1 MLKEVHLCCRCMLLL
16 AIVLGLN
23 SGCAAARKGAK
34 QSSSPVMSELELQ
47 SNLMSFADR
56 SASVLIAALEEFDA
70 QGPTPEARKFVMSD
84 ISYTLSATYTIAAEP
99 NPQTALLD
107 LTVVMAM
114 GRSIYEDNV
123 REKYGDQIEPLI
135 SAFETLEN
143 DIWRI
148 SRQVLTPEQQQELR
162 GHIQSWRTNNP
173 DLVVYNY
180 IRFSDFDASR
190 RDSTLVERSQ
200 GGGLFKSVRQVTEE
214 VEETRMLAERAIFL
228 GTRLPL
234 LTGHFAE
241 VWMSQLMVNPEARQ
255 VLSYLHQLAELSA
268 RLVEVTDSLPRQ
280 IADEQTVIIDRV
292 MADVT
297 ELSQGTVE
305 DVMGKVAVERSQ
317 AIDQFMS
324 RLAAERTQTLRELGA
339 EQQELNEIVGNLNVA
354 LKEGHSLVTALDQL
368 AVKLRL
374 DQPADPDAAPFNI
387 RDYRDTLAEASQA
400 ARELTGL
407 VESTDRSVASG
418 NVQQLLPQLE
428 VVLDRAESE
437 SEELVS
443 HVFRLGILLI
453 LIWMVGYVASRLIY
467 NYLAGRL
474 WRETPNK

>member
-1 MLKEVHLCCRCMLLL
+1 MLKEVHLCYRSLLLL
-16 AIVLGLN
+16 AIALGLN
-23 SGCAAARKGAK
+23 SGCGAARKNA
-34 QSSSPVMSELELQ
+34 QVSNPAVISEVELQ
-47 SNLMSFADR
+47 SNLMSFSDR

-255 VLSYLHQLAELSA
+255 VFSDLHQLAELSA

-292 MADVT
+292 MADVS
-297 ELSQGTVE
+297 ELSEETV
-305 DVMGKVAVERSQ
+305 DGVMGRVAIERSQ
-317 AIDQFMS
+317 AIDQFMT
-324 RLAAERTQTLRELGA
+324 RLAEARTQTLRELGSEELA
-339 EQQELNEIVGNLNVA
+339 LNETVGNLNLA
-354 LKEGHSLVTALDQL
+354 LKEGSNLVEALDQL
-368 AVKLRL
+368 AVKLGL
-374 DQPADPDAAPFNI
+374 DQP
-387 RDYRDTLAEASQA
+387 R
-400 ARELTGL
+400 
-407 VESTDRSVASG
+407 RSECSPV
-418 NVQQLLPQLE
+418 
-428 VVLDRAESE
+428 
-437 SEELVS
+437 
-443 HVFRLGILLI
+443 
-453 LIWMVGYVASRLIY
+453 
-467 NYLAGRL
+467 
-474 WRETPNK
+474 